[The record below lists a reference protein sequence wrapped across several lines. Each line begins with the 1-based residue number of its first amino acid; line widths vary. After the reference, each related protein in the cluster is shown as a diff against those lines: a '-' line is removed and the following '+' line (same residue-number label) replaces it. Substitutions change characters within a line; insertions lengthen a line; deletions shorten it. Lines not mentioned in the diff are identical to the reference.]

1 MFLLLRHL
9 HLIELRD
16 KILGDRI
23 EGFIG
28 DAAAL
33 MGRDHI
39 EARVLAVTAEA
50 GAHEYC
56 EFSLLSIGVFGA
68 GGGV

>member
-39 EARVLAVTAEA
+39 EARVLAVTPKP
-50 GAHEYC
+50 AHMNIA
-56 EFSLLSIGVFGA
+56 SLAL
-68 GGGV
+68 

>member
-1 MFLLLRHL
+1 
-9 HLIELRD
+9 
-16 KILGDRI
+16 
-23 EGFIG
+23 
-28 DAAAL
+28 